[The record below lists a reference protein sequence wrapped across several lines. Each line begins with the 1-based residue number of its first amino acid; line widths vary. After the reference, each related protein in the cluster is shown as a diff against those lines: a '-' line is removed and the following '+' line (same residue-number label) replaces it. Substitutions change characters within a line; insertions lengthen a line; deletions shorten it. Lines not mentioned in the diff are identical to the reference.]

1 MVILGVQNDKINSGL
16 IIALNWRFSHSELAL
31 EWRSDSTHF
40 VYYQWDKRTPNN
52 AEQLIADNFPSQS
65 ANTNRNLKFAAAI
78 SGIEH
83 MHEWYFAVKANRL
96 DYKNPEAFSSENGSA
111 QDTICLQVNY

>member
-1 MVILGVQNDKINSGL
+1 MINSGL
-16 IIALNWRFSHSELAL
+16 IIALNWCFSHSELAL

-40 VYYQWDKRTPNN
+40 VYYQWDKRIPNN

-65 ANTNRNLKFAAAI
+65 ANTNWNLKIAVAI
-78 SGIEH
+78 SEIEH

-96 DYKNPEAFSSENGSA
+96 DYKNPEAVSSGNGSA
-111 QDTICLQVNY
+111 QDIICLQVNY